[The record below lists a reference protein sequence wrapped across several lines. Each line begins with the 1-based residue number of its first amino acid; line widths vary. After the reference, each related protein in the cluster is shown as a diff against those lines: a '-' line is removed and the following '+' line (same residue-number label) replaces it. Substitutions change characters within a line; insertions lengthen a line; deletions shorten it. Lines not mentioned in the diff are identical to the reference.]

1 MTPSFLNSQ
10 PIFDNLRLGTKNRIF
25 DKIFK
30 SVLNFV
36 KILEFLLNIQYA
48 QICSLHAKLNKFLE
62 WPSIMKKY
70 LSPKDPRLNLRRVI
84 FVSGLNMVKSC
95 ILQT

>member
-1 MTPSFLNSQ
+1 MIGHLALTHWPHFLVCCHQMTPFLNSQ

-48 QICSLHAKLNKFLE
+48 QIFSLHGKLNKFLE

-70 LSPKDPRLNLRRVI
+70 LSPKDP
-84 FVSGLNMVKSC
+84 
-95 ILQT
+95 